1 MGDAL
6 PETVRK
12 LARELF
18 TGQDADRALGL
29 LESTPLPGT
38 RDAAT
43 LETIHIGLLRMSKGD
58 MERLQGSL
66 QYFDPRDAIYAAHGV
81 DWDEEHK

>member
-1 MGDAL
+1 L
-6 PETVRK
+6 R
-12 LARELF
+12 
-18 TGQDADRALGL
+18 L

-58 MERLQGSL
+58 MHRLQGSL
-66 QYFDPRDAIYAAHGV
+66 QYFDERDAIYAAHGV
-81 DWDEEHK
+81 DWDEEQNDDHAA